1 MTACGCTEA
10 HERERIVLTGGPG
23 AGKTAVLEMVRHTL
37 CEHVL
42 ILPEAATIVFGG
54 GFPRRE
60 ERESRR
66 AAQRA
71 IFHVQRELEAIG
83 DVPRPAVVLCDR
95 GTVDGLAYWP
105 GPPQDFWAATGTDPR
120 DEFARYDLVVHLR
133 TPIIGYDHANPLRVE
148 TAAAAAAIDAHLE
161 KAWRGHPRRVL
172 VEPTGDFLDKA
183 RSVVALLL
191 AELPEC
197 CSSNLESSLRRQ
209 NHPAP
214 PAPPAAPPAAPDS
227 GR

>member
-1 MTACGCTEA
+1 MTACGCTET
-10 HERERIVLTGGPG
+10 HDRERIVLTGGPG

-54 GFPRRE
+54 GFPRRQD
-60 ERESRR
+60 RESRR

-71 IFHVQRELEAIG
+71 IFHVQRELEVTG

-105 GPPQDFWAATGTDPR
+105 GPPEDFWAATGTAAR
-120 DEFARYDLVVHLR
+120 EEFERYDLVVHLR
-133 TPIIGYDHANPLRVE
+133 TPTVGYDHANPLRVE
-148 TAAAAAAIDAHLE
+148 TAEAAAAIDAHLE
-161 KAWRGHPRRVL
+161 RAWRGHPRRVL
-172 VEPTGDFLDKA
+172 VEPTGDFVDKA

-191 AELPEC
+191 AELPAC
-197 CSSNLESSLRRQ
+197 CSRNLESSLRRP
-209 NHPAP
+209 NHSAP
-214 PAPPAAPPAAPDS
+214 TATPPGPVTGA
-227 GR
+227 

>member
-83 DVPRPAVVLCDR
+83 DGDHRERSESARCGAEISDQVSPRAVGERARVR
-95 GTVDGLAYWP
+95 G
-105 GPPQDFWAATGTDPR
+105 
-120 DEFARYDLVVHLR
+120 EARR
-133 TPIIGYDHANPLRVE
+133 
-148 TAAAAAAIDAHLE
+148 
-161 KAWRGHPRRVL
+161 
-172 VEPTGDFLDKA
+172 
-183 RSVVALLL
+183 
-191 AELPEC
+191 
-197 CSSNLESSLRRQ
+197 
-209 NHPAP
+209 
-214 PAPPAAPPAAPDS
+214 
-227 GR
+227 

>member
-1 MTACGCTEA
+1 MTACGCSQT

-23 AGKTAVLEMVRHTL
+23 AGKTAVLEMVRQTL

-60 ERESRR
+60 DRESRR

-71 IFHVQRELEAIG
+71 IFHVQREVEVTG

-105 GPPQDFWAATGTDPR
+105 GPAQDFWAATGTDPQH
-120 DEFARYDLVVHLR
+120 EFARYDLVVHLR
-133 TPIIGYDHANPLRVE
+133 TPTVGYDHVNPLRVE
-148 TAAAAAAIDAHLE
+148 TAAAAAAIDVRLE

-183 RSVVALLL
+183 RSVVAVLL
-191 AELPEC
+191 AELPAC
-197 CSSNLESSLRRQ
+197 CSRNLEPSLRR
-209 NHPAP
+209 PTR
-214 PAPPAAPPAAPDS
+214 PAAAATAPDQRA
-227 GR
+227 GV